1 MTNFAIIYQQKV
13 ENIVIGESVAA
24 IELLLPD
31 AVIVETGPENPCAVG
46 EYFNDADGKFY
57 IDSALT
63 KPHGYIAPKGNS
75 ELYSEA
81 LAQLSAQYQQDT
93 QILSSAYSLSS
104 LTDGATQVAKQT
116 SLQSQF
122 ASLKTQ
128 FASNL
133 AAIKT
138 QYGV

>member
-1 MTNFAIIYQQKV
+1 MTNFAIIDDQKV
-13 ENIVIGESVAA
+13 ANIAIGESLEIMQA
-24 IELLLPD
+24 LLPD
-31 AVIVETGPENPCAVG
+31 AVIITLGADNPCSVG
-46 EYFNDADGKFY
+46 DFNNPDDGNFY
-57 IDSALT
+57 IDSAFT
-63 KPHGYIAPKGNS
+63 KPHGYVTPKSNS

-81 LAQLSAQYQQDT
+81 LAQLSAQYQMDIST
-93 QILSSAYSLSS
+93 LSSAYNLAS
-104 LTDGATQVAKQT
+104 LTDGATQAEKQA

-122 ASLKTQ
+122 ATLKTQ